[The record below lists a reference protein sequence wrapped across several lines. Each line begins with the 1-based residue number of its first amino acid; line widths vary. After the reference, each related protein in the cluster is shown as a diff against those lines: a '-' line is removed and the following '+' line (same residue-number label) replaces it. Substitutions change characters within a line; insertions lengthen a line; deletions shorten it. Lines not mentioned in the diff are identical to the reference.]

1 MILVGAAVM
10 IKVPDCHRL
19 GVEVGETIFFST
31 FHCFKKFLNS
41 DPSSDLWIIVG
52 FILYAVLS
60 HYIDISI
67 FRKSLGV

>member
-1 MILVGAAVM
+1 MILVGAPVM

-19 GVEVGETIFFST
+19 GVEVAETIFFSP
-31 FHCFKKFLNS
+31 FHCFKKFLWGNS
-41 DPSSDLWIIVG
+41 SSDLWIIVG

-60 HYIDISI
+60 HNIDISI